1 MDQVVAQALTLY
13 AKLCNMS
20 RAEATNL
27 ICEPRITT
35 VTFNGSRKTKRSKRL
50 PSVRRRTVL
59 GISQEE

>member
-1 MDQVVAQALTLY
+1 VVAQALTLY

-35 VTFNGSRKTKRSKRL
+35 VTFNASGKPK
-50 PSVRRRTVL
+50 RRRGLAGPRRRPVL
-59 GISQEE
+59 TIS